1 MVCGF
6 RRCPERRHC
15 ETRSGP
21 KSQSIGVRESMPEPG
36 LAFDSVHSSDLT
48 VGQYL
53 NLLDLAQLA
62 LSHRT
67 IGTFVSLLALR
78 LHHALKFGVVTLG
91 LYDSSAESIRLSICK
106 AGEAEGRSECLPAQT
121 SSSGWVWKNQRSVL
135 VQDLDTEP
143 KLPDFLQSLRQLGV
157 HTYYVFPLTTSRH
170 KLGAIGFGSL
180 HVIPKT
186 SGTLEFL
193 RRAAAIIAQLLDT
206 TLSSD
211 ELTAPTD
218 SFRSPLR
225 RNAKGRTRTTRKRRP
240 NSGNPARQNPEEMV
254 TNGAPLQEPLRQ
266 PPKFVTRFSVEDIVH
281 NKITQED
288 GRIVRIAEDLADHG
302 LCYIVSIAPDPPL
315 GIAAREAIWRQSEVT
330 RLSELSSHR
339 AVMHSQ

>member
-1 MVCGF
+1 
-6 RRCPERRHC
+6 
-15 ETRSGP
+15 
-21 KSQSIGVRESMPEPG
+21 MPEQG
-36 LAFDSVHSSDLT
+36 LASDSVHSSDLT

-62 LSHRT
+62 LSQRT
-67 IGTFVSLLALR
+67 TETFVPLLALR

-106 AGEAEGRSECLPAQT
+106 AGEAERRSECLSAQT
-121 SSSGWVWKNQRSVL
+121 CSSGWVWKNQRSVL

-143 KLPDFLQSLRQLGV
+143 KLPAFLQSLRRLGV

-186 SGTLEFL
+186 SATLEFL
-193 RRAAAIIAQLLDT
+193 RRAAAIIAQLLDS

-218 SFRSPLR
+218 SSLNPLR
-225 RNAKGRTRTTRKRRP
+225 RNAKARTKATKKLRP
-240 NSGNPARQNPEEMV
+240 NSGDPARQNPQEMAG
-254 TNGAPLQEPLRQ
+254 NSAPLQEPLRQ
-266 PPKFVTRFSVEDIVH
+266 PPKFVTRFTVEDIVH

-288 GRIVRIAEDLADHG
+288 GRIVRIAEDLGDHG
-302 LCYIVSIAPDPPL
+302 LCYIVSIAPDPAL
-315 GIAAREAIWRQSEVT
+315 GVPVREVIWRQLEVT
-330 RLSELSSHR
+330 RLSELSS
-339 AVMHSQ
+339 Q

>member
-1 MVCGF
+1 
-6 RRCPERRHC
+6 
-15 ETRSGP
+15 
-21 KSQSIGVRESMPEPG
+21 MPEQG
-36 LAFDSVHSSDLT
+36 LASDSVHSSDLT

-62 LSHRT
+62 LSQRT
-67 IGTFVSLLALR
+67 METFVPLLALR

-91 LYDSSAESIRLSICK
+91 LYDSSAESIRQSICK
-106 AGEAEGRSECLPAQT
+106 VGEAEGRSECLPAQT

-143 KLPDFLQSLRQLGV
+143 KLPAFLQSLRQLGV
-157 HTYYVFPLTTSRH
+157 HTYYVFPLTTSRR

-211 ELTAPTD
+211 ELTAPTN

-225 RNAKGRTRTTRKRRP
+225 RNAKDRTRTTRKRRP
-240 NSGNPARQNPEEMV
+240 NSGNPARQNPEEVV
-254 TNGAPLQEPLRQ
+254 TNSAPLQEPLRQ
-266 PPKFVTRFSVEDIVH
+266 PSSKFVKRFTVEDILH

-302 LCYIVSIAPDPPL
+302 LCYIVSIAPDPAL
-315 GIAAREAIWRQSEVT
+315 GMAAREAIWRQSEVT